1 MGLFNSEEKKQEKIK
16 QDINIA
22 KNTLIG
28 NGINPDTLDNET
40 GNFLIWL
47 QQLQNHSSQFTT
59 SFDDFESE
67 FLNEIKNRTEIN
79 NKAQLFQIKQNTEIL
94 QELKQQNHN
103 LEQLNSLLFDLKD
116 YIEENCEGNGKETID
131 EEER

>member
-47 QQLQNHSSQFTT
+47 QQLQNHSSQLDTGL
-59 SFDDFESE
+59 DDLKSE

-94 QELKQQNHN
+94 QELKKQNHN

>member
-1 MGLFNSEEKKQEKIK
+1 MGLFNSEEKKQEKIN

-79 NKAQLFQIKQNTEIL
+79 NKAQLFQIKQNAEIL

>member
-1 MGLFNSEEKKQEKIK
+1 MGLFNSEEKKQEKIN
-16 QDINIA
+16 QDINMA
-22 KNTLIG
+22 RNDLINSG
-28 NGINPDTLDNET
+28 VDPDALDRIT

-79 NKAQLFQIKQNTEIL
+79 NKAQLFQIKQNAEIL

>member
-1 MGLFNSEEKKQEKIK
+1 MGLFNSEEKKQEKIN

-47 QQLQNHSSQFTT
+47 QQLQNHSSQFDTGL
-59 SFDDFESE
+59 DDLKSE

>member
-79 NKAQLFQIKQNTEIL
+79 NKAQLFQIKQNAEIL

>member
-1 MGLFNSEEKKQEKIK
+1 MGLFNREEKKQEKIK

-22 KNTLIG
+22 RNILI
-28 NGINPDTLDNET
+28 NSGINPDTLDNET

-79 NKAQLFQIKQNTEIL
+79 NKAQLFQIKQNAEIL

>member
-1 MGLFNSEEKKQEKIK
+1 MGLFNSEKKKQEKIN
-16 QDINIA
+16 QDINMA
-22 KNTLIG
+22 RNDLINSG
-28 NGINPDTLDNET
+28 VDPDALDRIT

-79 NKAQLFQIKQNTEIL
+79 NKAQLFQIKQNAEIL
-94 QELKQQNHN
+94 QELKKQ
-103 LEQLNSLLFDLKD
+103 NSLLQALADNLKND
-116 YIEENCEGNGKETID
+116 KIE
-131 EEER
+131 

>member
-47 QQLQNHSSQFTT
+47 QQLQNHSSQFDTGL
-59 SFDDFESE
+59 DDLKSE

>member
-1 MGLFNSEEKKQEKIK
+1 MGLFNSEEKKQEKIN

-59 SFDDFESE
+59 SFDDLKSE

>member
-1 MGLFNSEEKKQEKIK
+1 MGLFNREEKKQEKIK
-16 QDINIA
+16 QDINMA
-22 KNTLIG
+22 RNNLI
-28 NGINPDTLDNET
+28 NSGINPDTLDNET

-59 SFDDFESE
+59 SFDDLKSE

-94 QELKQQNHN
+94 QELKKQ
-103 LEQLNSLLFDLKD
+103 NSLLQALADNFKNDKT
-116 YIEENCEGNGKETID
+116 E
-131 EEER
+131 

>member
-1 MGLFNSEEKKQEKIK
+1 MGLFNSEKKKQEKIN
-16 QDINIA
+16 QDINMA
-22 KNTLIG
+22 RNDLINSG
-28 NGINPDTLDNET
+28 VDPDALDRIT

-79 NKAQLFQIKQNTEIL
+79 NKAQLFQIKQNAEIL

>member
-1 MGLFNSEEKKQEKIK
+1 MGLFNREEKKQEKIK

-22 KNTLIG
+22 RNILI
-28 NGINPDTLDNET
+28 NSGINPDTLDNET

-59 SFDDFESE
+59 SFDDLKSE
-67 FLNEIKNRTEIN
+67 NRTEIN

-94 QELKQQNHN
+94 QELKKQ
-103 LEQLNSLLFDLKD
+103 NSLLQALADNLKND
-116 YIEENCEGNGKETID
+116 KTE
-131 EEER
+131 

>member
-1 MGLFNSEEKKQEKIK
+1 MGLFNREEKKQEKIK

-59 SFDDFESE
+59 SFDDLKSE

>member
-1 MGLFNSEEKKQEKIK
+1 MGLFNSEEKKQEKIN

-59 SFDDFESE
+59 SFDDLKSE

-94 QELKQQNHN
+94 QELKKQ
-103 LEQLNSLLFDLKD
+103 NSLLQALADNFKNDKT
-116 YIEENCEGNGKETID
+116 E
-131 EEER
+131 

>member
-1 MGLFNSEEKKQEKIK
+1 MGLFNREEKKQEKIK

-22 KNTLIG
+22 RNILI
-28 NGINPDTLDNET
+28 NSGINPDTLDNET

-59 SFDDFESE
+59 SFDDLKSE

>member
-47 QQLQNHSSQFTT
+47 QQLQNHSSQFDTGL
-59 SFDDFESE
+59 DDLKSE

-94 QELKQQNHN
+94 QELKKQNHN

>member
-1 MGLFNSEEKKQEKIK
+1 MGLFNREEKKQEKIK

-22 KNTLIG
+22 RNILI
-28 NGINPDTLDNET
+28 NSGINPDTLDNET

-47 QQLQNHSSQFTT
+47 QQLQNHSSQFDTGL
-59 SFDDFESE
+59 DDLKSE

-94 QELKQQNHN
+94 QELKKQNHN

>member
-59 SFDDFESE
+59 SFDDLKSE